1 MIKYEIEGET
11 NLPFQLT
18 NLMVIST
25 ADGISDGTNQL
36 EIVQSNDLYITIEKN
51 ENYTGKQMI
60 KKVSI
65 ENIEILSKPVKGKIA
80 LYRPSSQGELPYQY
94 NEDYLLENSI
104 SYDGDTQT
112 NLKTLSIS
120 NQGGTI
126 GFRTSVKGI
135 TTYQPEDGTTTS
147 LINDGA
153 LLQKAQ
159 VSINDIKYNIGFDI
173 IIELADGKKFKG
185 YVNTTLPIGDL
196 EQERVSAVEKVNIEK
211 VIFKRVKF

>member
-36 EIVQSNDLYITIEKN
+36 EIVQSNDLYFTIEKN
-51 ENYTGKQMI
+51 QNYNGKQMI

-65 ENIEILSKPVKGKIA
+65 ENIEILSRPLKGKVV
-80 LYRPSSQGELPYQY
+80 LYRPSSQGQIVYQY
-94 NEDYLLENSI
+94 QEDYIIKDNI
-104 SYDGDTQT
+104 CYDADIET

-135 TTYQPEDGTTTS
+135 TTYQAEDGTTTS
-147 LINDGA
+147 LINDSA
-153 LLQKAQ
+153 LLQKTQ

-173 IIELADGKKFKG
+173 VIELADGKRYKG
-185 YVNTTLPIGDL
+185 YVNTTLPMGDL
-196 EQERVSAVEKVNIEK
+196 ENQRVSAVEKVNIEK